1 MDGSPS
7 TQIRLNIKKNKSS
20 ACTRRRRRDAAQSVR
35 QTDGRST
42 VKSRRVPRDTRER
55 LKWKHALAVLQ
66 GDTREE
72 QEGNG
77 PIDLR
82 ATRAMILL
90 IKKLLID
97 PLDSWFSGLRLRGC

>member
-1 MDGSPS
+1 MDGWMDPP
-7 TQIRLNIKKNKSS
+7 LHKSGLTS
-20 ACTRRRRRDAAQSVR
+20 RRTRAVHARDDVVTQSVR

-66 GDTREE
+66 GDAREE